1 MTKPNIAEIKEKAKQ
16 KVTDTKKAVSNQK
29 KVKKNPN
36 PVFVDMD
43 NVEFTGNPE
52 VDSKLEL
59 DEVKKGFRDR
69 AKNESNRFALA
80 TDTEY
85 WACICFQTREQK
97 DAFLKALQ
105 LFELGDKYLDG
116 QEVAEVLGVKL
127 PKSDVPY
134 NTSSKIDKSWL
145 DFVE

>member
-1 MTKPNIAEIKEKAKQ
+1 MSKLDIADIKAKAKQ
-16 KVTDTKKAVSNQK
+16 KVTDTKKAVKNTK
-29 KVKKNPN
+29 KLKQNPN
-36 PVFVDMD
+36 PIYVDMD

-52 VDSKLEL
+52 IDSKLEL
-59 DEVKKGFRDR
+59 DEVKKGFRER
-69 AKNESNRFALA
+69 AKDEGNRFTLA

-127 PKSDVPY
+127 PKADVPY

-145 DFVE
+145 EFVE

>member
-36 PVFVDMD
+36 PVFVDMG
-43 NVEFTGNPE
+43 NVEFTNNPE
-52 VDSKLEL
+52 KDSKLEL
-59 DEVKKGFRDR
+59 DAVQKGFRDR

-127 PKSDVPY
+127 PKADVPY

-145 DFVE
+145 EFVE